1 MTIKFSI
8 LTAIPQREY
17 REFYKAAMV
26 TPTKERERKN
36 CMLIHANKVDITVK
50 YGVKKIGL
58 KPSPCTFCLNQ

>member
-26 TPTKERERKN
+26 TPTKERERKKLYAN
-36 CMLIHANKVDITVK
+36 SRKNKVDITVK
-50 YGVKKIGL
+50 YGVKKL
-58 KPSPCTFCLNQ
+58 D